1 LRIAVF
7 TGHAYQRE
15 GNSVYADRAFVLF
28 VGYLVEFL
36 DRVVLLGRLD
46 PHMDRARYEL
56 SPEVAFVA
64 LPHYHSLARPVQASV
79 AMLRSLPQAWRALDG
94 VDGIWVLGP
103 HPLGFALIAF
113 AVVRRRGVVLGV
125 RQDTIAYVR
134 SRHPGRPLLFWAGAV
149 LEGAWR
155 LLARFFPTVAVG
167 PDLAEHYRHSRQVHE
182 LTVSLVSRDRLAPGG
197 EVERRTP
204 GNVVTILSVGRLEDE
219 KNPLMLP
226 DVLSELQGRGGR
238 RWRLVVCG
246 EGLMEEALLA
256 RLADLGL
263 EACAELRGYVPFD
276 ELLEDYRS
284 ADVLLSTS
292 WTEGFPQVFVEAF
305 AAGLPVVA
313 TDVGGIRKAAGE
325 TVMLV
330 PPGDVEAA
338 AEAIHR
344 TVEDDELRRRL
355 VEAGLDWAAL
365 HTTEVEIARLA
376 EFLLATIRG
385 NQSADR

>member
-1 LRIAVF
+1 
-7 TGHAYQRE
+7 
-15 GNSVYADRAFVLF
+15 
-28 VGYLVEFL
+28 
-36 DRVVLLGRLD
+36 
-46 PHMDRARYEL
+46 
-56 SPEVAFVA
+56 
-64 LPHYHSLARPVQASV
+64 
-79 AMLRSLPQAWRALDG
+79 
-94 VDGIWVLGP
+94 
-103 HPLGFALIAF
+103 
-113 AVVRRRGVVLGV
+113 
-125 RQDTIAYVR
+125 
-134 SRHPGRPLLFWAGAV
+134 
-149 LEGAWR
+149 
-155 LLARFFPTVAVG
+155 
-167 PDLAEHYRHSRQVHE
+167 
-182 LTVSLVSRDRLAPGG
+182 
-197 EVERRTP
+197 
-204 GNVVTILSVGRLEDE
+204 
-219 KNPLMLP
+219 
-226 DVLSELQGRGGR
+226 
-238 RWRLVVCG
+238 
-246 EGLMEEALLA
+246 MEEALLA